1 MLGPSVI
8 MASVPFSVGYSSY
21 SLRQAPDKS
30 PATAAFFISVIEGVL
45 LLGLLLL
52 LFA

>member
-8 MASVPFSVGYSSY
+8 MAGVPFSIGYSSY

-30 PATAAFFISVIEGVL
+30 PATSAFFISVIQGVL
-45 LLGLLLL
+45 LVGLLLF
-52 LFA
+52 LFI